1 MNLKQLGILIKDERI
16 KRGWSQSELA
26 DIAGMTYQTIIRL
39 EKGRHTTSE
48 SLFAVLGALKLKVTI
63 DL

>member
-1 MNLKQLGILIKDERI
+1 MNLKELGALIKDERI

-39 EKGRHTTSE
+39 EKGRHTNSE
-48 SLFAVLGALKLKVTI
+48 SLFAVLGALKLKITVE
-63 DL
+63 

>member
-1 MNLKQLGILIKDERI
+1 MSLKELGALIKDERI

-26 DIAGMTYQTIIRL
+26 DIAGMTYQTIIRI
-39 EKGRHTTSE
+39 EKGRHTTLE
-48 SLFAVLGALKLKVTI
+48 SLFAVLDALKLRVTI

>member
-1 MNLKQLGILIKDERI
+1 MNLRELGALIKDERI

-26 DIAGMTYQTIIRL
+26 EIAGMTYQTIIRL

-48 SLFAVLGALKLKVTI
+48 SLFAVLGALKLKMTI
-63 DL
+63 E